1 MENHFVCQLLSFAL
15 EIKTINSM
23 KNRYKVMTG
32 GLLPDAGLVFDI
44 ETIRMFSEFCEETCS
59 NLFAFS
65 PYQLHIEREAFLHFQ
80 YIADELESLLGTDDV
95 QFAELAPLCANLHSV
110 YCDMMNGCWDAFV
123 YNADIHGEPGKF
135 IVQQLVFVD
144 AYEKKVR
151 EYKKGF

>member
-1 MENHFVCQLLSFAL
+1 MENHFVCQLLSFAP

-65 PYQLHIEREAFLHFQ
+65 PFQLHLDRELFLHFQ
-80 YIADELESLLGTDDV
+80 YVADELKSLLGTDDV
-95 QFAELAPLCANLHSV
+95 PFAELAPLCANLHSI
-110 YCDMMNGCWDAFV
+110 YGNIMDDCWGAFV
-123 YNADIHGEPGKF
+123 CNPEIDGEPGRF
-135 IVQQLVFVD
+135 VIQQMVSVD
-144 AYEKKVR
+144 SYEKRVGV
-151 EYKKGF
+151 YKNGF